1 MVHFDWLCIIL
12 LVFALSLINPC
23 LQVIALQFL
32 FVLFI
37 ARIGIDVALLLIFE
51 DGSIDV

>member
-12 LVFALSLINPC
+12 LVFAFSLINPC

-51 DGSIDV
+51 DGIIDV